1 MTTDPAVTEAP
12 NARRAA
18 RGERLPRTSLFVAV
32 VLVGI
37 ITILDVVAVTL
48 VLLSDREAPDG
59 LIALGGAGLGSLGTF
74 LARGQGNT

>member
-12 NARRAA
+12 ARRAP